1 MWVKKEKDG
10 KENDANGTFKI
21 GRGYDDKMRDQKV
34 VKTRIGL
41 NGSKTLKIFKSF
53 TLTGSANIWF
63 CFHH

>member
-1 MWVKKEKDG
+1 MSKKRKRW
-10 KENDANGTFKI
+10 KRKRCKWNIKI
-21 GRGYDDKMRDQKV
+21 GSGYDDKMREQKV

-41 NGSKTLKIFKSF
+41 NESKTLKIFKSF